1 MKKIVHRMDSPA
13 REPGQSTFMITL
25 ADNVVLFPR
34 MKVKRDP
41 IRHASKGGG
50 PDGLKEELLTKPFA
64 AEGTAEL
71 PGLE

>member
-1 MKKIVHRMDSPA
+1 
-13 REPGQSTFMITL
+13 MITL